1 MSQAFALAVP
11 HPSAME
17 AAPVVA
23 FFQAVKA
30 RLAKPSDGSGKVWP
44 QQLNWKPRRSNRP
57 LTKRL

>member
-11 HPSAME
+11 HPNAME

-30 RLAKPSDGSGKVWP
+30 RLAKLVVQAKS
-44 QQLNWKPRRSNRP
+44 QA
-57 LTKRL
+57 